1 MMLKHKTAAGLAAA
15 AMITTSL
22 AFTASAEGKDV
33 QADTSKSIV
42 LDSAVISSVEVQPGF
57 TPELMTDEDGKTYFI
72 AEDGSRVYIS
82 WTEDGVNS
90 DGSILFSVVA
100 AD

>member
-1 MMLKHKTAAGLAAA
+1 MC
-15 AMITTSL
+15 IRDR
-22 AFTASAEGKDV
+22 GKDV

-42 LDSAVISSVEVQPGF
+42 LDSAVISSVEAQPGF

-90 DGSILFSVVA
+90 DGSIMFSVVA

>member
-42 LDSAVISSVEVQPGF
+42 LDSAVISSVEAQPGF
-57 TPELMTDEDGKTYFI
+57 TP
-72 AEDGSRVYIS
+72 VYIS

-90 DGSILFSVVA
+90 DGSIMFSVVA

>member
-1 MMLKHKTAAGLAAA
+1 MMLKHKTAAVLAAA

-72 AEDGSRVYIS
+72 DGSRVYIS

>member
-33 QADTSKSIV
+33 QADTSK
-42 LDSAVISSVEVQPGF
+42 
-57 TPELMTDEDGKTYFI
+57 
-72 AEDGSRVYIS
+72 
-82 WTEDGVNS
+82 DGVNS
-90 DGSILFSVVA
+90 DGSIMFSVVA

>member
-1 MMLKHKTAAGLAAA
+1 MMLKHKTAAGLA